1 MKKDVKKALNQA
13 IDRLPHPTFE
23 DIADAPV
30 KKLEAM
36 DFITR
41 QEPAER
47 KRNRRAVYRLAF
59 SVCMCLMLTVVGSQ
73 YVRRNLLVD
82 SVIDLDV
89 NPSFEITSNKKDHV
103 LHVKGLNS
111 EAEELL
117 NGRSYRGW
125 EVNETVEAL
134 IISLDDSQY
143 INTERNT
150 ILLSVSSRDKNKAE
164 QMKTEL
170 YDCINQTLSQTGTKS
185 VVVRQNRSDDKQ
197 LAQKAG
203 RYQIS
208 SGKMQLVEKLTRQ
221 VPELQEEDLAN
232 APVEELYRILRQQ
245 EADIPDWL
253 EIDDDDWY
261 DDDDDSDDDDS
272 NDGDSDDGDTDDDDT
287 DDDPDESKP
296 DIGERRESNGARSNQ
311 PDGAA
316 QEQKNVKTPGMNRPR
331 HDEESREPDHS
342 ERGKEDAEDDDDGD
356 DDGGHSMSEEHGGNE
371 DDDDDSDQEFE
382 NRDGR
387 DDDDGDDREQEI
399 HDNDDSDDDDSDDD
413 DSDDD

>member
-30 KKLEAM
+30 EKLEAM

-59 SVCMCLMLTVVGSQ
+59 SVCMCLMLTVGIGSQ

-272 NDGDSDDGDTDDDDT
+272 NDGDSDDGDTDDD
-287 DDDPDESKP
+287 PDESKP
-296 DIGERRESNGARSNQ
+296 DIGERRESNDARSNQ

-316 QEQKNVKTPGMNRPR
+316 QGQKNVKTPGMNRPR

-356 DDGGHSMSEEHGGNE
+356 DD
-371 DDDDDSDQEFE
+371 DDRDNREQE
-382 NRDGR
+382 NRDN
-387 DDDDGDDREQEI
+387 DDS
-399 HDNDDSDDDDSDDD
+399 DNDDSDDDDSDDD

>member
-59 SVCMCLMLTVVGSQ
+59 SVCMCLMLTVGIGSQ

-134 IISLDDSQY
+134 IISLDDSQF

-272 NDGDSDDGDTDDDDT
+272 DDGDSDDGDT

-296 DIGERRESNGARSNQ
+296 DIGGRRESNDARSNQ
-311 PDGAA
+311 PDGAE

-331 HDEESREPDHS
+331 HDEESREPDRS

-371 DDDDDSDQEFE
+371 DDDDDRDQEFE

-387 DDDDGDDREQEI
+387 DNDDRDDREQEI